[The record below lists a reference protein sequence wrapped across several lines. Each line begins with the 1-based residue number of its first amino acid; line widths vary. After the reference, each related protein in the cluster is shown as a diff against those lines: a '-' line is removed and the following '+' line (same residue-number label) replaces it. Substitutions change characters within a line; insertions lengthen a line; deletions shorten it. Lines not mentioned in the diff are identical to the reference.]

1 MQKRQS
7 FTLIELLVVIAIIA
21 ILAGMLLP
29 ALNKARETAR
39 KISCSNCMKQIGLA
53 FSFYNEDNKE
63 FYPGST
69 YQNNGSNAD
78 GKPWP
83 HQLVVNSKYIPLKVL
98 LCPAMTWKSTAGV
111 STSPPIIEKS
121 TGLISADG
129 NTLPYGYNAHCLG
142 SNQGL
147 TQTASSNLN
156 TQAKLAEIKHFSKMY
171 LCLEVKD
178 EDYQRGN
185 AYAYAKKV
193 NNLPDG
199 FRHKGEMNILYGDA
213 SVRSKKIRN
222 LFSPYNPGDLDVY
235 NKTSSRPICWDGGRF
250 GDNTH

>member
-29 ALNKARETAR
+29 ALNTARETAR

-98 LCPAMTWKSTAGV
+98 L
-111 STSPPIIEKS
+111 
-121 TGLISADG
+121 
-129 NTLPYGYNAHCLG
+129 
-142 SNQGL
+142 
-147 TQTASSNLN
+147 
-156 TQAKLAEIKHFSKMY
+156 
-171 LCLEVKD
+171 
-178 EDYQRGN
+178 
-185 AYAYAKKV
+185 
-193 NNLPDG
+193 
-199 FRHKGEMNILYGDA
+199 
-213 SVRSKKIRN
+213 
-222 LFSPYNPGDLDVY
+222 
-235 NKTSSRPICWDGGRF
+235 
-250 GDNTH
+250 